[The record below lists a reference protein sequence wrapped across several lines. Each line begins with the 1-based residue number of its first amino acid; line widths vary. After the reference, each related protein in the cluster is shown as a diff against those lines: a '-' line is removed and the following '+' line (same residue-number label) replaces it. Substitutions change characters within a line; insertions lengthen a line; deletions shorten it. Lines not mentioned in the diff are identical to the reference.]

1 MHDTSMAVV
10 TWWASLSVVSVANI
24 LAWTRLA
31 ARELDAEDPDLGRL
45 GRWQVVLSAVFV
57 FGCAFRSF
65 LPRTEAQRFCLYD
78 SWLSDAP
85 LARMVA
91 TLAELA
97 FVAQVALMLDA
108 AARAAGS
115 RVVLVLARLLVP
127 LIAMAELFSW
137 YTALTTN
144 FAGSIVEESTWAV
157 TFTLAIAAFAVLRN
171 RMDGPVRKAATF
183 AAVLAAGYVLF
194 MCTVDVPMY
203 WRRWVRDESAGKTYL
218 SLAEG
223 WRDSWGRRVVT
234 RRWEDWREEM
244 PWMSLYFSA
253 AVWISIGM
261 AGTPRLLQG
270 AVRERESAAP
280 EPALQ
285 V

>member
-1 MHDTSMAVV
+1 MHDTSTAVV
-10 TWWASLSVVSVANI
+10 VWWAFLSVVSVANVI
-24 LAWTRLA
+24 AWTRLA
-31 ARELDAEDPDLGRL
+31 ARPPDDGDLDLLRL
-45 GRWQVVLSAVFV
+45 GRWQVALSAVFV

-144 FAGSIVEESTWAV
+144 FAGSIVEESTWAI
-157 TFTLAIAAFAVLRN
+157 TFTLAIVAFGVLRD
-171 RMDGPVRKAATF
+171 RLEDPVRKAATL

-203 WRRWVRDESAGKTYL
+203 WRRWLHDEAAGKTYL
-218 SLAEG
+218 SLADG

-270 AVRERESAAP
+270 AVRARESAVP
-280 EPALQ
+280 EPGLQ